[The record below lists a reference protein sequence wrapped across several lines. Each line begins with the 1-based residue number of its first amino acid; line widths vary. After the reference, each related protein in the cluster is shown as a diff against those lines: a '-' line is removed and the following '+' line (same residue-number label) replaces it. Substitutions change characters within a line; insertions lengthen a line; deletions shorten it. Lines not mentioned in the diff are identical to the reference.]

1 MFSKKKKKKST
12 KNCKDENRL
21 YILTGSLRKAFR
33 KYTSIDLKSDEG
45 QTLLVIHFITQAVPN
60 IRNGLQKLEAGPRAP
75 QAALVSEAV
84 QGFNSRDWTEEARKD
99 NRADKKAQILTV
111 IQGPPQGDPRQQNF
125 WARRAPTP
133 RDGAI
138 RTGAQSGRILQKG
151 GALEK

>member
-1 MFSKKKKKKST
+1 MFSKKHKT
-12 KNCKDENRL
+12 KNKKTQKTKKTVWKDENRL

-45 QTLLVIHFITQAVPN
+45 QTLLAIHFITQAVPD
-60 IRNGLQKLEAGPRAP
+60 IQNGLQKLEAGPRAP

-84 QGFNSRDWTEEARKD
+84 QGFNSQDWTEEARKD
-99 NRADKKAQILTV
+99 NRADKKAQILAA

-125 WARRAPTP
+125 WARRTPTP

-138 RTGAQSGRILQKG
+138 RTGAQSGRIL
-151 GALEK
+151 